1 MGILDGDAACSAACV
16 VLLRPGSCRL
26 WPTGACPPSL
36 FCRTA
41 HGDNSGIM
49 APSRGGR
56 QPAATAASAG
66 SIAAP
71 AARRCLTAVLLLMQL
86 WLVAARVP
94 LPHSAYERRR
104 LQDANG
110 LGLLLGPVGHAA
122 PCDDGTDGPEVAC
135 YGASAYLEA
144 NPDATPW
151 CCEWVEPVLVT
162 FRGCMVQKFTGRVCS
177 FQCLCAWCV
186 RDPFCP
192 AGGCHFQM
200 HPRKCTLAP
209 APHQHNPVLR
219 RHATCELFAPLCRR
233 RHHNQLL
240 VRHEQ
245 HRCSSV
251 CHLPSNLH
259 HVSEEGWGW
268 GRSWWRHAGRR
279 AQRAVGGALAA
290 AAQRVLRGLLG
301 GPQDASPSLPQS
313 A

>member
-135 YGASAYLEA
+135 YGAPAYLEA

-162 FRGCMVQKFTGRVCS
+162 FGGCMVQKFTGRVCS
-177 FQCLCAWCV
+177 FQCLCAWCPGSV
-186 RDPFCP
+186 VPGRRLPLSN
-192 AGGCHFQM
+192 ASKEM
-200 HPRKCTLAP
+200 HACTCAAP
-209 APHQHNPVLR
+209 AQPSPETARNLRAFRSSLPPQAPQPTTGAARTAPVL
-219 RHATCELFAPLCRR
+219 LGVPL
-233 RHHNQLL
+233 
-240 VRHEQ
+240 
-245 HRCSSV
+245 
-251 CHLPSNLH
+251 
-259 HVSEEGWGW
+259 
-268 GRSWWRHAGRR
+268 
-279 AQRAVGGALAA
+279 AQ
-290 AAQRVLRGLLG
+290 
-301 GPQDASPSLPQS
+301 QS
-313 A
+313 ASCE